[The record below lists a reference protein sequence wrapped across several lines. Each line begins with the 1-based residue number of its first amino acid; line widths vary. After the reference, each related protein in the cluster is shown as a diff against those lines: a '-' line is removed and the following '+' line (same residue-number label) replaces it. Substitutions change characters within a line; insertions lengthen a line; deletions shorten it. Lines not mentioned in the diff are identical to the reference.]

1 MEEVTRRT
9 ALQLTAGAVAALGSA
24 GCAASAAPDNPSD
37 ASGSPRSS
45 TASTPSLRELAT
57 VAAVP
62 DGGVVEVTAAAGQP
76 AYLLRS
82 GDSIRLLSAT
92 CTHARCQVSWEAGS
106 QQFQCPCHQGRYDS
120 QGQVVSGPPPRA
132 LADLPVVID
141 DGTIYLDR

>member
-1 MEEVTRRT
+1 MEEMTRRA
-9 ALQLTAGAVAALGSA
+9 ALRLTAGVVAALDSA
-24 GCAASAAPDNPSD
+24 SCAAGEAPDNPSD
-37 ASGSPRSS
+37 ASGSPRPS
-45 TASTPSLRELAT
+45 TASAPALRELAT

-92 CTHARCQVSWEAGS
+92 CTHARCQVAWEAGS
-106 QQFQCPCHQGRYDS
+106 RQFQCPCHQGRYDS

-132 LADLPVVID
+132 LDDLPVVID
-141 DGTIYLDR
+141 DGTVYLDR

>member
-1 MEEVTRRT
+1 MEEMTRRT

-24 GCAASAAPDNPSD
+24 SCAGAAPDNPSD
-37 ASGSPRSS
+37 ASGSPRRS

-92 CTHARCQVSWEAGS
+92 CTHARCQVAWEAGS
-106 QQFQCPCHQGRYDS
+106 RQFHCPCHQGRYDS

-132 LADLPVVID
+132 LDDLPVVID
-141 DGTIYLDR
+141 DGTVYLDR

>member
-1 MEEVTRRT
+1 MEEMTRRT
-9 ALQLTAGAVAALGSA
+9 ALQLAAGAVAALGSA
-24 GCAASAAPDNPSD
+24 SCAASAAPDNASD
-37 ASGSPRSS
+37 ASGSPRRP

-92 CTHARCQVSWEAGS
+92 CTHARCQVSWEADS
-106 QQFQCPCHQGRYDS
+106 RQFQCPCHQGRYDS

-132 LADLPVVID
+132 LDDLPVVID
-141 DGTIYLDR
+141 DGTVYLDR